1 MSLSKTLKFFAV
13 LVWVL
18 LMAFP
23 MQANT
28 NPRNTGKTSEQNI
41 SPEALQNQY
50 QDEQESQEK
59 ISEEDDQEDQQ
70 QLDSNSSLNYIFYII
85 YKVKFEDLFRFPDR
99 SGSQN
104 SVGLKLININS
115 LLEYLNNPKI

>member
-1 MSLSKTLKFFAV
+1 MSLSKTLTFFAA
-13 LVWVL
+13 LAWVL

-23 MQANT
+23 TQANT
-28 NPRNTGKTSEQNI
+28 NPRNTGKPSEQSI
-41 SPEALQNQY
+41 SQETLENQY
-50 QDEQESQEK
+50 QDQEDSREE
-59 ISEEDDQEDQQ
+59 ITEEDDRDDQE
-70 QLDSNSSLNYIFYII
+70 QLDSNSSLNYIFYMI

-104 SVGLKLININS
+104 SAGLKLIKLNS

>member
-1 MSLSKTLKFFAV
+1 MSLSKTLQFFAV
-13 LVWVL
+13 LAWVL

-28 NPRNTGKTSEQNI
+28 NPRNTGKTSEQSI

-50 QDEQESQEK
+50 QDKEESQEK
-59 ISEEDDQEDQQ
+59 IKEEDHQEDQQ
-70 QLDSNSSLNYIFYII
+70 QLDSNSSLNYIFYMI

>member
-1 MSLSKTLKFFAV
+1 MSLLKTLKFFAAFA
-13 LVWVL
+13 WVL

-28 NPRNTGKTSEQNI
+28 NPRNTGKSSEQSI

-50 QDEQESQEK
+50 QDEEASQEK
-59 ISEEDDQEDQQ
+59 IREEDDQEDKQE
-70 QLDSNSSLNYIFYII
+70 LDSNSSLNYIFYMI

-104 SVGLKLININS
+104 SAGLNLININS